1 MSLTLF
7 ARPLLARLSG
17 TTRFGEAHN
26 AGKHLSSG
34 HLADDY
40 RNNRRL

>member
-1 MSLTLF
+1 MLLTLF
-7 ARPLLARLSG
+7 ARPLFACPAR
-17 TTRFGEAHN
+17 RWFEEARN